1 MLGLTNTVI
10 SVIYYHY
17 YGGGGVECKRIGGR
31 RGDNGKRSSKRVR
44 VRNIL
49 MAPNLLDVRTTQ
61 KIVSF
66 KKKVQDGEPQVI
78 QCEMPA
84 L

>member
-1 MLGLTNTVI
+1 M
-10 SVIYYHY
+10 
-17 YGGGGVECKRIGGR
+17 ECKRIGGR
-31 RGDNGKRSSKRVR
+31 RGEDGKWSSKRVG

-49 MAPNLLDVRTTQ
+49 MAPNLLDVGTTQ

-84 L
+84 M